1 MPRQNGRARSRA
13 RAVVQEQLGNIT
25 ATKPEPTK
33 VYDAPIDMTYEPRS
47 RVDRKRLYVNSRE
60 NNRARELEQR
70 EKDRLAALRARAAAA
85 NLQAEN

>member
-1 MPRQNGRARSRA
+1 
-13 RAVVQEQLGNIT
+13 
-25 ATKPEPTK
+25 
-33 VYDAPIDMTYEPRS
+33 MTYEPRS